1 MSVSIEQITGDA
13 TLGELAAFV
22 ALCQT
27 GSFTRAAQRLHI
39 SQPGLSARIVRLERA
54 VGQRLVD
61 RSVRP
66 AAPTR
71 AGQSFLPYACALL
84 QAMAEGRAAAN
95 GFAAGLPVPD
105 NGPKRLGPVA

>member
-1 MSVSIEQITGDA
+1 MSVSSEQLSGDA

-54 VGQRLVD
+54 VGQRLID

-71 AGQSFLPYACALL
+71 AGRSFLPYACTLL
-84 QAMAEGRAAAN
+84 QAMADGRAAAN
-95 GFAAGLPVPD
+95 GMAVGLPVD
-105 NGPKRLGPVA
+105 NRGPRRLGPVA